1 MIQVMKATAKTTTD
15 LVKVIDKQLQAIL
28 EKDIRKIDN
37 INVKNAAFLQLIA
50 A

>member
-1 MIQVMKATAKTTTD
+1 MKVTATKTTD
-15 LVKVIDKQLQAIL
+15 LVKVIDQQLQAIL
-28 EKDIRKIDN
+28 EKDIRKIDD